1 MNMSIVIVSGLPRS
15 GTSMMMKMLEAGGI
29 GVIIDNIRK
38 ADEDNPKGYYEFEDV
53 KKIKE
58 DVSWLRGAQGKAVKM
73 VSMLL
78 YELPAHY
85 NYKIIFMRREIG
97 ELLSSQRKMLERK
110 GEKNIPADEEM
121 VRLYEKHLR
130 EIEEWLERQANMKV
144 LYLQYGDVLASPQ
157 KNAANVIQFLGVPL
171 DIEKMVQAVDKSLY
185 RNKNRKVPLSEY
197 RSNPGAGHENASN
210 ESIEAQLKALGYM

>member
-29 GVIIDNIRK
+29 EVIIDDIRK

-58 DVSWLRGAQGKAVKM
+58 NVSWLRGAQGKAVKM

-78 YELPAHY
+78 YELPSTY
-85 NYKIIFMRREIG
+85 NYQIIFMRRGIG
-97 ELLSSQRKMLERK
+97 EILASQRKMLERK

-121 VRLYEKHLR
+121 WRLYDKHLR
-130 EIEEWLERQANMKV
+130 GIEEWLDKQANMKV
-144 LYLQYGDVLASPQ
+144 LYLHYGDVLNTPNKSAET
-157 KNAANVIQFLGVPL
+157 IREFLNIPL
-171 DIEKMVQAVDKSLY
+171 DTEKMVQTVDKSLY
-185 RNKNRKVPLSEY
+185 RNKNMQGSLTEMVTNSESGTEC
-197 RSNPGAGHENASN
+197 RESD
-210 ESIEAQLKALGYM
+210 SIEAQLKALGYM

>member
-78 YELPAHY
+78 YELPVQY
-85 NYKIIFMRREIG
+85 NYKVIFMRREIG
-97 ELLSSQRKMLERK
+97 EILASQKKMLERK
-110 GEKNIPADEEM
+110 GEKNIPADDEM
-121 VRLYEKHLR
+121 GRLYEKHLR
-130 EIEEWLERQANMKV
+130 EIVEWLGRQANMKV
-144 LYLQYGDVLASPQ
+144 IYLQYGDVLDTPHESA
-157 KNAANVIQFLGVPL
+157 KKIVRFLNAPL
-171 DIEKMVQAVDKSLY
+171 DLEKMAKAVDKTLY
-185 RNKNRKVPLSEY
+185 RNKNAQGSLSE
-197 RSNPGAGHENASN
+197 AGPNAEDSPESGDN
-210 ESIEAQLKALGYM
+210 ESIKAQLKALGYM

>member
-85 NYKIIFMRREIG
+85 NYKVIFMRREIG

-121 VRLYEKHLR
+121 ERLYEKHLR

-144 LYLQYGDVLASPQ
+144 LYLRYGDVLDSPQ
-157 KNAANVIQFLGVPL
+157 KNAGNIIQFLCAPL

-185 RNKNRKVPLSEY
+185 RNKNAKGPLSKSG
-197 RSNPGAGHENASN
+197 SNAGVGHESASN